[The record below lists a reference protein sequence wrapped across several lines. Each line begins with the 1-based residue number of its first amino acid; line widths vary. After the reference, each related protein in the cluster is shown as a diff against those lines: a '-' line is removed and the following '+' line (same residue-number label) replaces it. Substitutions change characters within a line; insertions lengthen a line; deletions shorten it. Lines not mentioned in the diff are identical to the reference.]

1 MKTFLASLLAT
12 LLLFAA
18 AAPAQQQTQP
28 IDRIVAV
35 VNEDVVLRSE
45 LDRAVANIL
54 QQYAGRETQ
63 LPPREVLERQVLER
77 LVLIKLQVG
86 RAQESGIRVT
96 DPEIDQAIAGIA
108 AQNRI
113 TVEQLREQLA
123 RDGTSF
129 NEFRASVRDEML
141 IITDCP

>member
-1 MKTFLASLLAT
+1 
-12 LLLFAA
+12 
-18 AAPAQQQTQP
+18 
-28 IDRIVAV
+28 
-35 VNEDVVLRSE
+35 
-45 LDRAVANIL
+45 
-54 QQYAGRETQ
+54 
-63 LPPREVLERQVLER
+63 R

-141 IITDCP
+141 IQRLRQRFAQSRITVSDAE